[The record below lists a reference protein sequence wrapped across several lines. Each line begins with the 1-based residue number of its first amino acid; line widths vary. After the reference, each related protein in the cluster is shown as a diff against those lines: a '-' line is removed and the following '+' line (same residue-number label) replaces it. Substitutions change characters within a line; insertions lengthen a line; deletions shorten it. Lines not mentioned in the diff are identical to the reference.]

1 MQECCLTCTAK
12 NLGSR
17 WKELGRKLN
26 VEDAVIQNIAADYSN
41 QQREQ
46 GFQVLKVWKQSQGT
60 KAFMGDL
67 INALEL
73 LQLKNIADELKKHYC
88 SCHNGNQ
95 V

>member
-1 MQECCLTCTAK
+1 MQECCLTCTAE
-12 NLGSR
+12 NLGNR

-26 VEDAVIQNIAADYSN
+26 VKGTDIENIADDYN
-41 QQREQ
+41 QQKEQ
-46 GFQVLKVWKQSQGT
+46 GFQVLMKWKQSQGT